1 MKSGQK
7 KQFFLFNSPDL
18 GLSEVKTLLSTQ
30 VLVLNVI
37 PLNCSCNYLLVFA
50 PI

>member
-7 KQFFLFNSPDL
+7 TIVLFNSPDL

-30 VLVLNVI
+30 VLVLDVI
-37 PLNCSCNYLLVFA
+37 PLNCSRKYLLVFA